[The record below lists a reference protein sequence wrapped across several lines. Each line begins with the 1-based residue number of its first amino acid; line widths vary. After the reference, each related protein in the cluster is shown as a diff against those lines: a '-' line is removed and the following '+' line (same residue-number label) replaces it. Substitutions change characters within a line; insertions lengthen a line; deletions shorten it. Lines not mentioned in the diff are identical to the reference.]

1 MDERVRVALITEVFH
16 EDADRSRLKGLLTEA
31 RARGAT
37 LVVLPELPL
46 NPWSPATR
54 VPRDEDAEPPG
65 GPRQRVLAEAAVEVG
80 VAVLGGVIV
89 VDPDSGLR
97 HNTAILNDA
106 RGRELGRYRKVHLP
120 EEEGY
125 WETSHYVAGTDPP
138 VAMAGPGI
146 TVGVQICSDINRPQG
161 SQLLR
166 SQGAEVLL
174 VPRATPSETYDRW
187 RLVLRANAVM
197 ADAYLLS
204 VNRPRPEFDVD
215 IGGPTLAVA
224 PDGEVLYEGTD
235 PVAVVE
241 LERRRV
247 AAAVEDYPGYL
258 TRPAELWARGWTSLS
273 RPGYTSASPG

>member
-1 MDERVRVALITEVFH
+1 MDDLVVIALVTDVFH
-16 EDADRSRLKGLLTEA
+16 TDEDRARLRERLGEA
-31 RARGAT
+31 RALGAR
-37 LVVLPELPL
+37 LAVLPELPL
-46 NPWSPATR
+46 NPWSPATKQAQT
-54 VPRDEDAEPPG
+54 EDAEPPG
-65 GPRQRVLAEAAVEVG
+65 GPRQSILAEAARDAG
-80 VAVLGGVIV
+80 IALLGGAIV
-89 VDPDSGLR
+89 LDPETGQR
-97 HNTAILNDA
+97 HNTAILFDA

-125 WETSHYVAGTDPP
+125 WETSHYVPGTEPP
-138 VAMAGPGI
+138 RAMPGPGI

-174 VPRATPSETYDRW
+174 VPRATPNATYERW

-215 IGGPTLAVA
+215 IGGPSLAVA

-235 PVAVVE
+235 PLAVVE
-241 LERRRV
+241 LDARSAGE
-247 AAAVEDYPGYL
+247 AAEGYPGYL
-258 TRPAELWARGWTSLS
+258 ARPVGLYARGWTSLS
-273 RPGYTSASPG
+273 GDG